1 MLVRPSFSKMQR
13 IDLSPFLETAI
24 SSAEGARNL
33 CRQLLSVNA
42 MMIAF
47 SLSLTMNSFK

>member
-1 MLVRPSFSKMQR
+1 MQR

-24 SSAEGARNL
+24 SSAEGAKNL
-33 CRQLLSVNA
+33 CSQLLSVNA

-47 SLSLTMNSFK
+47 SLSLTMNSFE